1 MDLNN
6 KVELKRVWIDAL
18 RSGEYEQCQDTL
30 HNLTK
35 GGYCCLGVALK
46 EWGLATDEVM
56 GVEEDREGF
65 TQEEGPKELYAKLRI
80 VIYRYVVER
89 GIDMNDQGKPFPLI
103 ADMIETEWLVTEQ

>member
-6 KVELKRVWIDAL
+6 KSELKRVWVDAL
-18 RSGEYEQCQDTL
+18 RSGEYEQCQETL

-46 EWGLATDEVM
+46 VWDIATDEAM
-56 GVEEDREGF
+56 GAAEDPEGF
-65 TQEEGPKELYAKLRI
+65 TPYEGPIELYDKLRK
-80 VIYRYVVER
+80 VIDRDVVDK

>member
-6 KVELKRVWIDAL
+6 KSELKRVWIDAL
-18 RSGEYEQCQDTL
+18 RSGDYEQCQDTL

-46 EWGLATDEVM
+46 VWGLATDEAM
-56 GVEEDREGF
+56 GAEVDLEGF
-65 TQEEGPKELYAKLRI
+65 TQYGGPKELYDKLRV
-80 VIYRYVVER
+80 VIDTEVVEK